1 MSSVLAYL
9 SLVCRGTVVVVF
21 ALSSVGKLRSRAA
34 YARFRRSTR
43 LLTGL
48 PEEPAAALARLVVA
62 GEVAVALT
70 AAAGPLSSAGLGLA
84 GVLLCGFTWAL
95 VRSPES
101 GQALECECFGSSVS
115 ATRRTAIARN
125 LLLLGVVAGGL
136 LSTRSAAGAVSMRW
150 DATLVCVVG
159 AVALAVLITRL
170 HEITSLFTAR
180 L

>member
-1 MSSVLAYL
+1 MSGVLPYL
-9 SLVCRGTVVVVF
+9 SVVCRGTVVVVF
-21 ALSSVGKLRSRAA
+21 AFAALGKLRSRAA

-48 PEEPAAALARLVVA
+48 PEEPASALARFVVA
-62 GEVAVALT
+62 GEVTVALT
-70 AAAGPLSSAGLGLA
+70 AAAGPLSSVGLGLA

-95 VRSPES
+95 ARSPRS

-115 ATRRTAIARN
+115 ATRRTALARN
-125 LLLLGVVAGGL
+125 LLLLGVVSGGL
-136 LSTRSAAGAVSMRW
+136 LSTRIAAGAVSMRW
-150 DATLVCVVG
+150 DATLVCLVG
-159 AVALAVLITRL
+159 AVALAGVITRL